1 MTDTKVTV
9 RFQILS
15 DCEVDGIK
23 ISTGNYEGEKHLISS
38 APHPKYFMWVDD
50 AP

>member
-23 ISTGNYEGEKHLISS
+23 IFHGELRR
-38 APHPKYFMWVDD
+38 
-50 AP
+50 